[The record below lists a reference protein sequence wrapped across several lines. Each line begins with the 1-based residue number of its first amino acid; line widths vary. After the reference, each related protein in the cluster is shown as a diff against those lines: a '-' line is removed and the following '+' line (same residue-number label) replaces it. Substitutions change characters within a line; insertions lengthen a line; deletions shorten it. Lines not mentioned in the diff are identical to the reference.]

1 MIVSRAHRL
10 GEPVIVALGSPPPE
24 GGIVREPD
32 EAGPELALMA
42 AAYGWTPDTIEA
54 LTAPQLAYYL
64 RWLPLLEARRAYP
77 IASLEAAVLNL
88 VGGKRDDVED
98 AEASTPPP
106 ARHRLFTGEERL
118 PPWAALEVGRS
129 PWARAS
135 AIEALNRASELPT
148 WALELLDF
156 YRLRQVASSSADGP
170 AGGTVL
176 VAARTPAG
184 DYVMMDQDAGRD
196 VAILTLPEDL
206 GDLPSSRAHPRDAVA
221 IAEIR

>member
-1 MIVSRAHRL
+1 MIQSRAHRL
-10 GEPVIVALGSPPPE
+10 GEPVILALGSLPP
-24 GGIVREPD
+24 GGELVEHQD
-32 EAGPELALMA
+32 EAGPELALLA
-42 AAYGWTPDTIEA
+42 NAYGWTPDTVES
-54 LTAPQLAYYL
+54 LTPPQIAYYL

-98 AEASTPPP
+98 ADASSPPP

-129 PWARAS
+129 PWTRSS
-135 AIEALNRASELPT
+135 AVEALNRASELPT

-156 YRLRQVASSSADGP
+156 RRLHALADDRSGQD
-170 AGGTVL
+170 AGTVL

-184 DYVMMDQDAGRD
+184 DYVMMDPDADRD

-206 GDLPSSRAHPRDAVA
+206 GDAPSSRAYPRHAVA
-221 IAEIR
+221 IAAIH